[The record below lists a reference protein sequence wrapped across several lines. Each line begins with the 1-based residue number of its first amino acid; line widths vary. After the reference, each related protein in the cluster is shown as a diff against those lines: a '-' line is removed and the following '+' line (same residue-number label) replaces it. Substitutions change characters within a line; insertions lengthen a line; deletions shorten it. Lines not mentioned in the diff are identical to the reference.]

1 MPQALAVIGAVT
13 SVAGTVM
20 SYSASQKARKANE
33 QQQNLA
39 TQRQNRS
46 AIREAQLK
54 RAQALNTASQV
65 GAGTGSGIAG
75 GVGSLSSQLGS
86 GLGFSTQMT
95 ALSSQITKYQNQAS
109 LWGDIAGLGKLAYQ
123 QGGGMEGVKRG
134 INALKAPQLPDRGDE
149 GGRR

>member
-1 MPQALAVIGAVT
+1 MPQALAVIGAVA
-13 SVAGTVM
+13 SVAGPVA
-20 SYSASQKARKANE
+20 SYSATKKAEKANE
-33 QQQNLA
+33 RQQSLA
-39 TQRQNRS
+39 TSRQNRS

-54 RAQALNTASQV
+54 RAQTLNTASQV
-65 GAGTGSGIAG
+65 GAGTGSGVAG
-75 GVGSLSSQLGS
+75 GLSSLSSQLGS

-95 ALSSQITKYQNQAS
+95 ALSSQITKYQKQAS

-134 INALKAPQLPDRGDE
+134 IQSLKAPMTPDRGDE

>member
-13 SVAGTVM
+13 SVAGTVV
-20 SYSASQKARKANE
+20 SYSASQKAAKANE
-33 QQQNLA
+33 RQQNLA
-39 TQRQNRS
+39 TSRQNRS
-46 AIREAQLK
+46 AIREAQIK

-65 GAGTGSGIAG
+65 GAGTGSGISG

-86 GLGFSTQMT
+86 GLGFSSQMS
-95 ALSSQITKYQNQAS
+95 ALSTQITKYQKQAS

-134 INALKAPQLPDRGDE
+134 IQSLKSPMAPDRGDE

>member
-13 SVAGTVM
+13 SVAGTVV
-20 SYSASQKARKANE
+20 SYSASQKAAKANE
-33 QQQNLA
+33 RQQNLA
-39 TQRQNRS
+39 TSRQNRS
-46 AIREAQLK
+46 AIREAQIK
-54 RAQALNTASQV
+54 RAQALNTAAQV
-65 GAGTGSGIAG
+65 GAGTGSGISG

-86 GLGFSTQMT
+86 GLGFSSQMS
-95 ALSSQITKYQNQAS
+95 ALSTQITKYQKQAS

-134 INALKAPQLPDRGDE
+134 IQSLKSPMTPDRGDE